1 MGQALATDLRLNAT
15 YVTRLPFHI
24 SNQQGH
30 ATAFNWQRHNYRDKR
45 HKRWLLTYISP
56 DFPRLL
62 SLLHCFFIILQTSL
76 HEEASQRESQECWN
90 PKKKLHRK
98 AFVPSS
104 STGHLGRED
113 CTTQK
118 ITSRGNLCPLIGYKW
133 TQEVRHANS
142 RLSPTCRTLAMG
154 SLFAGQ
160 YVVTT

>member
-45 HKRWLLTYISP
+45 HKTWLLTYISP
-56 DFPRLL
+56 DLPRLL

-90 PKKKLHRK
+90 PKTNSTEKLSCPVRARGTSGGK
-98 AFVPSS
+98 TA
-104 STGHLGRED
+104 L
-113 CTTQK
+113 QM
-118 ITSRGNLCPLIGYKW
+118 ITSRGNLCPLIGYRW